1 MERCVRCDVNENEI
15 RLFDAI
21 YEGRMDSLCER
32 CAIIENIPIIK
43 KPNTSQLK
51 ESENNPT
58 IRKTT
63 PTDQE
68 NTFFINNELE
78 ELEQNPEREQPEEE
92 QLNLIEHYHWMIMK
106 NRRRKGLTQQQL
118 AKALGESEIAI
129 QMIEK
134 NKPPENTERLIK
146 KLEQFFQMKLR
157 KITEMEKYM
166 QEKQKQ
172 PLLLNENGQPIETIP
187 EPEQVFIEPEENEES
202 QPTNQINSFSES
214 KELERIKQN
223 YPEHHDETN
232 DPFQQKYYPI
242 VKKPEVHC
250 KVELK
255 ENSETPLIDNQAVV
269 ECKVE
274 PQTDIQNQQQTPQ
287 PQQQTQDLDLRKINR
302 DKVTINQLKDMHRKK
317 VEVTRQERIEEQQ
330 KIEERQRI
338 MEALREQDRIKQEQ
352 QQQQELQEKQR
363 QEQQNQQLAQQR
375 KQELESRKKKE
386 SQDIDQFLGGSELL
400 GKNNNKRIEDSES
413 IDEFD
418 RELI

>member
-172 PLLLNENGQPIETIP
+172 PLLLNENGQPIETIL

-242 VKKPEVHC
+242 VKKP
-250 KVELK
+250 
-255 ENSETPLIDNQAVV
+255 
-269 ECKVE
+269 
-274 PQTDIQNQQQTPQ
+274 
-287 PQQQTQDLDLRKINR
+287 
-302 DKVTINQLKDMHRKK
+302 
-317 VEVTRQERIEEQQ
+317 
-330 KIEERQRI
+330 
-338 MEALREQDRIKQEQ
+338 
-352 QQQQELQEKQR
+352 
-363 QEQQNQQLAQQR
+363 
-375 KQELESRKKKE
+375 
-386 SQDIDQFLGGSELL
+386 
-400 GKNNNKRIEDSES
+400 
-413 IDEFD
+413 
-418 RELI
+418 